1 MLRLCM
7 PWQSAKSTV
16 THQLEEQAR
25 MLAIVSVIAIS
36 LFGIAM
42 LFLMIEKRRKPAK
55 ASPHSTSPAE
65 AVDTIA
71 GWPPQAVRVLTLKER
86 QAYDII
92 VRAMPRN
99 LVLAQV
105 PLARFISVPTQNSYA
120 TWMSRVGKLSVD
132 LLITDNSS
140 RPVAAVEIRGPVETP
155 TGAKRH
161 KRTAAVLKAAGIPVH
176 IWQEGS
182 LPSPEQA
189 RKLLRGATDAT
200 GRDFSEDSVV
210 DDNGRRALP
219 VAEVKEL
226 LAQGDDMDYS
236 YDPVASAFFDD
247 IDSTSPASR

>member
-1 MLRLCM
+1 
-7 PWQSAKSTV
+7 
-16 THQLEEQAR
+16 
-25 MLAIVSVIAIS
+25 MLAIVSALAVS

-42 LFLMIEKRRKPAK
+42 LFYMLEKRRSKPTK
-55 ASPHSTSPAE
+55 AAPSSLSQAD
-65 AVDTIA
+65 ALDTIA

-120 TWMSRVGKLSVD
+120 AWMNRVGKLSVD
-132 LLITDNSS
+132 LLITDSS
-140 RPVAAVEIRGPVETP
+140 SKPVAAVEIRGAEETP
-155 TGAKRH
+155 RSTKRH
-161 KRTAAVLKAAGIPVH
+161 NRTTEVLKAAGIPVH
-176 IWQEGS
+176 IWQES
-182 LPSPEQA
+182 ALPAPELA
-189 RKLLRGATDAT
+189 RKMLRGELDSPISAFGDDA
-200 GRDFSEDSVV
+200 SV
-210 DDNGRRALP
+210 DGHGRRALP

-247 IDSTSPASR
+247 LDASAPATR

>member
-1 MLRLCM
+1 
-7 PWQSAKSTV
+7 
-16 THQLEEQAR
+16 
-25 MLAIVSVIAIS
+25 MLAIVSVLAVS

-42 LFLMIEKRRKPAK
+42 LFFMIEKRRKPAQ
-55 ASPHSTSPAE
+55 AAPLSVPAAE

-120 TWMSRVGKLSVD
+120 TWMNRVGKLSVD

-140 RPVAAVEIRGPVETP
+140 RPVAAVEIRGSEETP
-155 TGAKRH
+155 RSAKRH
-161 KRTAAVLKAAGIPVH
+161 NRTAEVLKAAGIPVH
-176 IWQEGS
+176 IWQEGA
-182 LPSPEQA
+182 LPAPELA
-189 RKLLRGATDAT
+189 RKMLRGELDNPTSAFGEEAT
-200 GRDFSEDSVV
+200 V
-210 DDNGRRALP
+210 DDKGRRPLP

-226 LAQGDDMDYS
+226 LVQGDDMDYS

-247 IDSTSPASR
+247 LDSSAPPTR

>member
-1 MLRLCM
+1 
-7 PWQSAKSTV
+7 
-16 THQLEEQAR
+16 
-25 MLAIVSVIAIS
+25 MLAIVSVLAVS

-42 LFLMIEKRRKPAK
+42 LFFMIEKRRKPTK
-55 ASPHSTSPAE
+55 AAPLSVSPAE
-65 AVDTIA
+65 ALDTIT
-71 GWPPQAVRVLTLKER
+71 GWPPQAVRVLTLNER

-120 TWMSRVGKLSVD
+120 TWMNRVGKLSVD

-140 RPVAAVEIRGPVETP
+140 RPVAAVEIRSSQVSPRST
-155 TGAKRH
+155 KRH
-161 KRTAAVLKAAGIPVH
+161 NRTADVLKAAGIPVH
-176 IWQEGS
+176 VWQEGA
-182 LPSPEQA
+182 LPTPDRA
-189 RKLLRGATDAT
+189 RKLLRGEVDNAA
-200 GRDFSEDSVV
+200 SEFGDDSHV
-210 DDNGRRALP
+210 DNHGRRALP

-247 IDSTSPASR
+247 LDPSATAAR